1 MPHVQEDT
9 QCVRQ
14 YWRIMPSLM
23 YHSDLSESKLKYCAL
38 FFCIAYALRHVIIN
52 SWNIEGTARASVEK
66 GFA

>member
-1 MPHVQEDT
+1 
-9 QCVRQ
+9 
-14 YWRIMPSLM
+14 MPSLM